1 MFARG
6 PSAQDRAVFFRSLSA
21 MFSSGV
27 PLVSAL
33 SYLSEQ
39 GGDPTLAR
47 TADGLANGLQAGKS
61 LSRSMQDY
69 PQVFSL
75 TQRRLTQAGETSG
88 RLGHVLA
95 TLSRYEEEG
104 LKLQRQVSSALV
116 TPLLVCSVCLIM
128 VVFLP
133 PYFLYGMLRMLS
145 ETGGT
150 LPWPTQILMNFSEVL
165 RSTAFHVLA
174 FASIVLAPFAYR
186 KLAQLEHLRVA
197 LWNAALRLPVLGN
210 LLQQIAVIRFSQTL
224 VNLLQVGLPILAAL
238 PLSAQATGNPIL
250 EESIQRSV
258 QALRDGDPLSQA
270 LARAEFFPRSWV
282 MALVAGEES
291 GDLDRMLT
299 SLAQLYSVD
308 LEQKV
313 SALIATLE
321 PLMMM
326 IIGIIV
332 GFTSLAAILPLLKIV
347 ETL

>member
-1 MFARG
+1 
-6 PSAQDRAVFFRSLSA
+6 

-33 SYLSEQ
+33 VYLGEQ
-39 GGDPTLAR
+39 GGDATLAR

-61 LSRSMQDY
+61 LSRSMQDF
-69 PQVFSL
+69 PNVFSV

-95 TLSRYEEEG
+95 TLSKYEEER
-104 LKLQRQVSSALV
+104 LKLQRQVSGALV
-116 TPLLVCSVCLIM
+116 TPLLVCSVCLVM
-128 VVFLP
+128 VIILP

-150 LPWPTQILMNFSEVL
+150 LPWPTQLLMNFSEVL
-165 RSTAFHVLA
+165 RSPAFQLVAVTAAV
-174 FASIVLAPFAYR
+174 ASPWLYR
-186 KLAQLEHLRVA
+186 KLAEQQALRIR
-197 LWNAALRLPVLGN
+197 LWTLALRLPVLGG

-238 PLSAQATGNPIL
+238 PLSAQAAGNPIL
-250 EESIQRSV
+250 EGRIQNSV
-258 QALRDGDPLSQA
+258 QALKDGEPLSQA
-270 LARAEFFPRSWV
+270 LAHAEFFPKSWV

-291 GDLDRMLT
+291 GDLDRMLS
-299 SLAQLYSVD
+299 SLADLYSVD

-326 IIGIIV
+326 VIGIIV